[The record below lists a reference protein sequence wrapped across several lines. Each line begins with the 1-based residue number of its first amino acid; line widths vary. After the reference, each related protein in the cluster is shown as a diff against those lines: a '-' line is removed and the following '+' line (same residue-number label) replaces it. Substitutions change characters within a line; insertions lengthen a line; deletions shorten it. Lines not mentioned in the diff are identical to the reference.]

1 MIQLPS
7 RSFVLGTLVFLASV
21 WALLFVRL
29 LPLSAGIMGWP
40 GPDWRWRYP
49 GWVLRRP
56 DQLAAPVIV
65 LAILVE
71 DVLLMRPLGLWT
83 AIVLLGPRPH
93 VCESPV
99 GAISHSWLKV
109 RVGVLIGLMML
120 GYRLVQVV
128 FVLQVPALGL
138 VILQFL
144 ATVAAYPL
152 VVFGAT
158 WLIGL
163 RRLAAA
169 IRHEDKGMKSPN
181 ARSWTAPARSPGAG

>member
-40 GPDWRWRYP
+40 GPDLALALILA
-49 GWVLRRP
+49 WVLRRP

-83 AIVLLGPRPH
+83 AIVLLGSEAARLREPRWRDQPFM
-93 VCESPV
+93 VE
-99 GAISHSWLKV
+99 WF

-128 FVLQVPALGL
+128 FVLHVPALGQ

-152 VVFGAT
+152 VVFGAR

-163 RRLAAA
+163 RRLG
-169 IRHEDKGMKSPN
+169 RGDP
-181 ARSWTAPARSPGAG
+181 T

>member
-1 MIQLPS
+1 MIQLPR

-21 WALLFVRL
+21 WVLLFVRL
-29 LPLSAGIMGWP
+29 LPLSGGIMGWP
-40 GPDWRWRYP
+40 GPDL
-49 GWVLRRP
+49 GLALILAWVLRRP

-65 LAILVE
+65 LAVLLE

-83 AIVLLGPRPH
+83 VFVLLASEAARLREPRWRDQPFM
-93 VCESPV
+93 VE
-99 GAISHSWLKV
+99 WL
-109 RVGVLIGLMML
+109 RVGVLIGLAML

-128 FVLQVPALGL
+128 FMLPVSALGQ

-152 VVFGAT
+152 VVFAAR

-163 RRLAAA
+163 RRNG
-169 IRHEDKGMKSPN
+169 RNE
-181 ARSWTAPARSPGAG
+181 T